1 MDIFKSDIQDITPLN
16 IDGEL
21 KEKLNDGIQYV
32 FSVVTK
38 LQEDSPDDKYEMYG
52 ILGDNWYNLSIQA
65 ESYSKLHSK
74 RGWITYKGMYYLLL
88 QITYKNFTDRP
99 KIYISLINARENLLS
114 GNSIID
120 ISKKFGKKINAS
132 ELSLTDGSELTSIC
146 KGYHFSMTYLY
157 ILSSGISW
165 YNSKGFISRSFE
177 EERQHNL
184 KLLSLN
190 IIDFLDA
197 QYIYKINHMK
207 KKIKQTIE
215 EFEEEKRAEPE
226 KFYSKLE
233 LFFDFFKKYTKQYP
247 FLVKTGL
254 TLSKDMT
261 VQEFFTRIKL
271 FVFRNLPKKKTNIY
285 EELCSQLDWLFG
297 NIQIEIIE
305 PDSDVIQLSLD
316 NPKIILYSDGQ
327 YYDIDEPKIPSL
339 LNIRVKTPSNISR
352 RRTNVKSKSK
362 SKSKSRRRTIG

>member
-38 LQEDSPDDKYEMYG
+38 LQEDSPHDKYEMYG
-52 ILGDNWYNLSIQA
+52 ILGHNWYNLSIQA
-65 ESYSKLHSK
+65 ESYLKLHPR
-74 RGWITYKGMYYLLL
+74 RGLVTEAGMYYLLL
-88 QITYKNFTDRP
+88 LIEYENFTNRP
-99 KIYISLINARENLLS
+99 KIYIIFLNARENSLS

-132 ELSLTDGSELTSIC
+132 ELILTDGSDLTSIC
-146 KGYHFSMTYLY
+146 KGYHFSMKYLY
-157 ILSSGISW
+157 ILSTGVSW
-165 YNSKGFISRSFE
+165 YNSKGFVSRSFE
-177 EERQHNL
+177 EEREHNL

-215 EFEEEKRAEPE
+215 EFEEEKRTEPE

-271 FVFRNLPKKKTNIY
+271 FVFRNLPKKRTNIY
-285 EELCSQLDWLFG
+285 QEVCSQLDWLFG
-297 NIQIEIIE
+297 NIQVEIIE
-305 PDSDVIQLSLD
+305 SDSDVIQLSLD
-316 NPKIILYSDGQ
+316 NPNIILYSSEL

-352 RRTNVKSKSK
+352 RRTKSKSK

>member
-1 MDIFKSDIQDITPLN
+1 MDLFKSEIQDITPLN

-21 KEKLNDGIQYV
+21 KEELNDGIQYV

-52 ILGDNWYNLSIQA
+52 ILGHNWYNLSIQA
-65 ESYSKLHSK
+65 ESYPKLHSK
-74 RGWITYKGMYYLLL
+74 RGWYTQKGMYYLLL
-88 QITYKNFTDRP
+88 QIRYNNFTDRP
-99 KIYISLINARENLLS
+99 KIYITIINARENLLS

-132 ELSLTDGSELTSIC
+132 ELSLTDGSGLTSIC
-146 KGYHFSMTYLY
+146 KGYNFSMIYLY
-157 ILSSGISW
+157 ILSTGVSW
-165 YNSKGFISRSFE
+165 YNSKGFVSRSFQ
-177 EERQHNL
+177 EEREHNN

-197 QYIYKINHMK
+197 QCMYKIKNM
-207 KKIKQTIE
+207 KIKKTQTMD
-215 EFEEEKRAEPE
+215 EFGEEKRTEPE
-226 KFYSKLE
+226 KFYSNLE
-233 LFFDFFKKYTKQYP
+233 IFFDFFKKYTKQYP

-271 FVFRNLPKKKTNIY
+271 FVFRNLPKKRRNIY
-285 EELCSQLDWLFG
+285 DEVCSQLEWLFG
-297 NIQIEIIE
+297 NIQIEDIE
-305 PDSDVIQLSLD
+305 SNSDVIQLSLD
-316 NPKIILYSDGQ
+316 NPKIILYSSGL

-339 LNIRVKTPSNISR
+339 LDIRIKTPSKISR
-352 RRTNVKSKSK
+352 RRTSVKSK